1 MAVRALNTAASG
13 MNAMQTRVDVI
24 SNNLANVSTT
34 GYKRDRAE
42 FQDLIYQ
49 HQRRPGVMTPLQNR
63 TPIGIQVGLG
73 VKTSGV
79 SKEMEQG
86 SVQHTG
92 NQLDW
97 AVNGEGFFQ
106 IEYTQGQTAYTRDG
120 SFHRDSEGNIVTA
133 EGYKLFPNITLP
145 DNIVSVEMSKDGQL
159 ALFNDVGEQQGSQQ
173 IQLARFPNPAGL
185 EAIGDNLYLS
195 RPEATG
201 TVATGNPGTA
211 GFGVVLGRFLETSNV
226 DVVNSMVDLI
236 KAQRAYEF
244 NANAIQSADSMLQRA
259 SSLVR

>member
-49 HQRRPGVMTPLQNR
+49 HVRRPGVMTPLQNR
-63 TPIGIQVGLG
+63 TPVGIQIGLG
-73 VKTSGV
+73 VKNSAV

-86 SVQHTG
+86 PLQHTG
-92 NQLDW
+92 NQLDI
-97 AVNGEGFFQ
+97 AINGEGFFQ
-106 IEYTQGQTAYTRDG
+106 IQYTDGLIAYTRDG

-133 EGYKLFPNITLP
+133 EGYMLEPNITLP
-145 DNIVSVEMSKDGQL
+145 DNVTDVEMSKDGRLIQFDANGL
-159 ALFNDVGEQQGSQQ
+159 EVGEAQ

-185 EAIGDNLYLS
+185 EAIGDNLYLQ
-195 RPEATG
+195 RDEATG
-201 TVATGNPGTA
+201 PVQTGNPGVG
-211 GFGVVLGRFLETSNV
+211 GFGITLGRFLETSNV